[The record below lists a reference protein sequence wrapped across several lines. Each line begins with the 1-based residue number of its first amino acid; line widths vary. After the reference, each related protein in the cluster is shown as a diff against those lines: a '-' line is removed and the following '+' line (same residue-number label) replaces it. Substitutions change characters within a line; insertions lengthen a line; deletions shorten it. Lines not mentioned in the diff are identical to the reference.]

1 MRVIK
6 VYGPLA
12 KFLGRRQFKAV
23 VNTPAEAIRFLVANF
38 PNLKAHMADQYY
50 KVCAGRN
57 ELDVGSH
64 LEQLH
69 YPMAQTEC
77 IRIIPVIAGAGGV
90 AAKIGIGIALVAAAF
105 IIGPAVGGFLGI
117 GAGLGGAGAGIVGG
131 AFASSIGLIGVS
143 LVLGGVAQL
152 ISPTPKISSGEDSTN
167 DPRKSYSF
175 SGIQNVAR
183 QGVPVPVVYGEMIVG
198 SVTISAGINTEDD

>member
-50 KVCAGRN
+50 KVCAGKT

-77 IRIIPVIAGAGGV
+77 IRIIPVIAGAGGA
-90 AAKIGIGIALVAAAF
+90 AAKIGIGIALIAAA
-105 IIGPAVGGFLGI
+105 IITGGIASAGVALGGFMGIGTVGTIVVGI
-117 GAGLGGAGAGIVGG
+117 GA
-131 AFASSIGLIGVS
+131 S

-183 QGVPVPVVYGEMIVG
+183 QGVPVPIVYGEMIVG

>member
-6 VYGPLA
+6 VYGQLA
-12 KFLGRRQFKAV
+12 KFLGRRQFKAA

-50 KVCAGRN
+50 KVCTGKI

-77 IRIIPVIAGAGGV
+77 VRIIPVIAGAGGA

-117 GAGLGGAGAGIVGG
+117 GAGLGGAGAGLVGG

-152 ISPTPKISSGEDSTN
+152 ISPTPKTSSGEDSTN

-175 SGIQNVAR
+175 SGIQNVTR
-183 QGVPVPVVYGEMIVG
+183 QGVPVPIVYGEIIVG
-198 SVTISAGINTEDD
+198 SVVISAGINTEDV

>member
-6 VYGPLA
+6 VYGQLA
-12 KFLGRRQFKAV
+12 KFLGRRQFKAA

-50 KVCAGRN
+50 KVCAGKT

-77 IRIIPVIAGAGGV
+77 IRIIPVIDGAGGTF
-90 AAKIGIGIALVAAAF
+90 AKIGIGIALIAAAILF
-105 IIGPAVGGFLGI
+105 PAGGL
-117 GAGLGGAGAGIVGG
+117 L
-131 AFASSIGLIGVS
+131 ASSAFTLGSAAVPIVMGIGVS
-143 LVLGGVAQL
+143 LVLGGVADL
-152 ISPTPKISSGEDSTN
+152 LSPTPKMSSGDDSTN

-175 SGIQNVAR
+175 SGIQNVTR
-183 QGVPVPVVYGEMIVG
+183 QGVPVPIVYGEIIVG
-198 SVTISAGINTEDD
+198 SVVISAGINTEDV

>member
-12 KFLGRRQFKAV
+12 KFLGRRQFKAA

-50 KVCAGRN
+50 KVCTGKI

-69 YPMAQTEC
+69 YPMAQGEC
-77 IRIIPVIAGAGGV
+77 IRIIPVIDGAGGT
-90 AAKIGIGIALVAAAF
+90 AAKIGIGIALIAVAILF
-105 IIGPAVGGFLGI
+105 PAGGL
-117 GAGLGGAGAGIVGG
+117 L
-131 AFASSIGLIGVS
+131 ASSAFTLGSLAVPIVMGIGVS
-143 LVLGGVAQL
+143 LVLGGVSDL
-152 ISPTPKISSGEDSTN
+152 LSPTPKMSSGDDSTN

-175 SGIQNVAR
+175 SGIQNVTR
-183 QGVPVPVVYGEMIVG
+183 QGVPVPIVYGEIIVG
-198 SVTISAGINTEDD
+198 SVVISAGINTEDV